1 MPVDELSL
9 EIECAGEPACIN
21 AMRDVVALTLVR
33 LGADESVVGAIREH
47 AGAAAE
53 RVFGAG
59 GSVCHVRLTCKKRVL
74 TIVVSSSE
82 TQVWK
87 TSRTLA

>member
-1 MPVDELSL
+1 
-9 EIECAGEPACIN
+9 
-21 AMRDVVALTLVR
+21 MRDIVALTLTR
-33 LGADESVVGAIREH
+33 LGADDSIVGSVRDH

-59 GSVCHVRLTCKKRVL
+59 GSVCHVRLTCKKRVM

-82 TQVWK
+82 AQVWK